1 MDAIKASVLE
11 KLIRELCPEG
21 VEYREL
27 SELFKTKNGYTPSKG
42 NKEFWENGNIPW
54 FRMDDIRQNGG
65 ILSHALQNVTEKA
78 VKGELFPENS
88 LIVATTAT
96 IGEHALITVPSL
108 ANQQFTCLSL
118 KEEYKNQFVIKFLYY
133 YCFKLDEYCKKN
145 LNQGSL
151 ASVDRGKFS
160 KFKFPL
166 PPLPIQQEIV
176 RILDTFTN
184 LTAELTAELTA
195 RRKQYEYYRDELLT
209 FGEDVPKLCLS
220 EIATEMYR
228 GSGIKRDEVSESG
241 IPCVRYGEIYTTYDV
256 QFNKCVSHVD
266 PKKVSAPKY
275 FEYGDVLFA
284 ITGESVS
291 DIAKS
296 VVYLGSDICLAGGDI
311 VVMKHKQNPRYMAY
325 ALSTTNAQIQKSKGK
340 VKSKVV
346 HSSMPS
352 LREIRIPI
360 PSLIEQEKIANIL
373 DNFRKL
379 CNGFDEGLPAEIS
392 ARQKQYEYY
401 RNKLLQFSV

>member
-1 MDAIKASVLE
+1 MDATKTSALE
-11 KLIRELCPEG
+11 KLIGELCPEG
-21 VEYREL
+21 VEYRML

-42 NKEFWENGNIPW
+42 KKEFWENGTIPW

-65 ILSHALQNVTEKA
+65 ILSRALQNVTEKA

-184 LTAELTAELTA
+184 LTAELTNKLNAELTA

-209 FGEDVPKLCLS
+209 FGEDVEYKTLPEISINCDRQRKPVTKGKRNSGSYPYYGASGIVDYVSDYIFEGDYLLISEDGANLLARSSPIAFSISGKNWVNNHAHVLKFETDVMRKYVEIYLNSISLERYISGGAQPKLNQDNLNKIPIPVPENHQIQTIV
-220 EIATEMYR
+220 EILTKFDR
-228 GSGIKRDEVSESG
+228 LCNDLGSGI
-241 IPCVRYGEIYTTYDV
+241 
-256 QFNKCVSHVD
+256 
-266 PKKVSAPKY
+266 
-275 FEYGDVLFA
+275 
-284 ITGESVS
+284 
-291 DIAKS
+291 
-296 VVYLGSDICLAGGDI
+296 
-311 VVMKHKQNPRYMAY
+311 
-325 ALSTTNAQIQKSKGK
+325 
-340 VKSKVV
+340 
-346 HSSMPS
+346 
-352 LREIRIPI
+352 
-360 PSLIEQEKIANIL
+360 
-373 DNFRKL
+373 
-379 CNGFDEGLPAEIS
+379 PAEIS

-401 RNKLLQFSV
+401 RDQLLSFQKEKK

>member
-209 FGEDVPKLCLS
+209 FGEDVPRMTLRDISVSVSSGKNK
-220 EIATEMYR
+220 EKEQEGMYPVY
-228 GSGIKRDEVSESG
+228 GSTGVIGRTNTAKYSKEQILVARVG
-241 IPCVRYGEIYTTYDV
+241 ANAGFVHKANGTYDV
-256 QFNKCVSHVD
+256 SDNTIIVELKDNYNLQYVYYILQKMNLRKYAKGGGQPLVTAGEL
-266 PKKVSAPKY
+266 KKI
-275 FEYGDVLFA
+275 E
-284 ITGESVS
+284 
-291 DIAKS
+291 
-296 VVYLGSDICLAGGDI
+296 
-311 VVMKHKQNPRYMAY
+311 
-325 ALSTTNAQIQKSKGK
+325 
-340 VKSKVV
+340 
-346 HSSMPS
+346 
-352 LREIRIPI
+352 IPI
-360 PSLIEQEKIANIL
+360 PDINEQDRVVSIL
-373 DNFRKL
+373 DKFT
-379 CNGFDEGLPAEIS
+379 GISTSFDSGLPAEIA

-401 RNKLLQFSV
+401 RERLLSFKESHR